1 MRDFRGDSPAAIVR
15 TLTRLA
21 AVQAGLPGGGHFLRE
36 ERKRGGILGE
46 LAIDKNGRR
55 EYNRQ
60 R

>member
-1 MRDFRGDSPAAIVR
+1 M
-15 TLTRLA
+15 
-21 AVQAGLPGGGHFLRE
+21 AGLPGGGHFLRE

-60 R
+60 C

>member
-1 MRDFRGDSPAAIVR
+1 MGTVPHVFQCAAR
-15 TLTRLA
+15 M
-21 AVQAGLPGGGHFLRE
+21 AGLPGGGHFLRE

-60 R
+60 I